1 MRDFGKI
8 RRIIVKVGTN
18 LLSSKNG
25 VDRERI
31 RSIVRQVATLR
42 KDGMEVMLVSS
53 GAVGLG
59 AKAIGQFCRR
69 AAPAASGGS
78 QARLLKRRKNP
89 AVHRTAGFLSYMG
102 GITPAA

>member
-8 RRIIVKVGTN
+8 RRIVVKVGTN

-59 AKAIGQFCRR
+59 QK
-69 AAPAASGGS
+69 PLDTLH
-78 QARLLKRRKNP
+78 LLSI
-89 AVHRTAGFLSYMG
+89 FL
-102 GITPAA
+102 

>member
-8 RRIIVKVGTN
+8 RRIVVKVGTN

-42 KDGMEVMLVSS
+42 KDGM
-53 GAVGLG
+53 
-59 AKAIGQFCRR
+59 
-69 AAPAASGGS
+69 
-78 QARLLKRRKNP
+78 
-89 AVHRTAGFLSYMG
+89 
-102 GITPAA
+102 